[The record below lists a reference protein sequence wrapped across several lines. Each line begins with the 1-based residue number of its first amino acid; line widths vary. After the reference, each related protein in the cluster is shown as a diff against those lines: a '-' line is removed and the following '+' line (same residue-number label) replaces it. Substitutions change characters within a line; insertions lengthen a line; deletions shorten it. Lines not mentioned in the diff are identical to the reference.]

1 MFEIA
6 SKVQRRQTTTKCF
19 LALNFFHIAYI
30 LHFQVAPLDQYFFL
44 LCFVCKPKRAY
55 ENIARIAKAA
65 QHKLPGK
72 SSLNVGFVYDPEH
85 KWNSSWL
92 LVVFE
97 LVQSF

>member
-19 LALNFFHIAYI
+19 LALNFCHIAYI

-72 SSLNVGFVYDPEH
+72 SSLNVSFVCPVCPVMNHSVTKVGIVYI
-85 KWNSSWL
+85 K
-92 LVVFE
+92 
-97 LVQSF
+97 